1 MLSKN
6 KIKFLKSLHQQK
18 YRKIHQL
25 YLVEGHKSVLEW
37 LKDGR
42 YAFECIASADWREK
56 YESDFLSDLTTFH
69 TATAADLKQLSQL
82 NTPPEVILVAQ
93 MPQEVPDLTDWK
105 VENLCLVL
113 DRIQDPGNVG
123 TILRT
128 ADWFGIHQMIVLK
141 GTVELY
147 NPKLVQASMG
157 SLLRMNYLEMD
168 ETEFLAFAV
177 EKSLNLIVA
186 DMEGVAL
193 NSFKKPENALL
204 IMGNEGR
211 GVSVG
216 IKAAAGYAVK
226 IEGSGEAE
234 SLNVGIAAAIM
245 MYELGR

>member
-56 YESDFLSDLTTFH
+56 YESDFLSDLTTFY
-69 TATAADLKQLSQL
+69 TATPAELKQLSQL
-82 NTPPEVILVAQ
+82 NTAPEVILVAQ
-93 MPQEVPDLTDWK
+93 MPQETPNLTDWK

-216 IKAAAGYAVK
+216 IKAAAGYVVK
-226 IEGSGEAE
+226 IEGNGEAE